1 MLDRHHEAHDRA
13 AGMARGGGKWWRCSW
28 TQATHKEEGGGEKPI
43 GRAQMSATGER
54 ERRRQGRKAQHSR
67 ESVFRQRRQG
77 RASLLGRLG
86 EAVAC
91 EGKVNQRG

>member
-1 MLDRHHEAHDRA
+1 MLDRHHEEHDRA

-54 ERRRQGRKAQHSR
+54 EKATRPEGATQQRKCIQTKTSR
-67 ESVFRQRRQG
+67 ACGPTGSVG
-77 RASLLGRLG
+77 
-86 EAVAC
+86 
-91 EGKVNQRG
+91 